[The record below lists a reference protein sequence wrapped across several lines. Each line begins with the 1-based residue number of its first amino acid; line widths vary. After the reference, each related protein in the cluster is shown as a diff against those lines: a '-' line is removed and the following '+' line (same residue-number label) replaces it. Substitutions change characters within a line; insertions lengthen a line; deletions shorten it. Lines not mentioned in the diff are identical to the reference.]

1 MSDVPAALGAALGGS
16 YRIEREL
23 GAGGMAT
30 VYLAEDVRHRR
41 KVAVKVLRPELA
53 HALGPERFLREIE
66 TTAALHHPHI
76 LPLYDSGS
84 ANGEGAGPAFL
95 YYVMPFVEGESLR
108 DRLNREKQL
117 PIDDA
122 LQIAREVSDA
132 LSYAH
137 SRGVVH
143 RDIKPE
149 NILLEG
155 GHAMVADFGIARAVS
170 AAGSES
176 LTRTGTSIGTPAY
189 MSPEQAAGSSDVDGR
204 SDLYSLGCVVYEMLA
219 GQAPFTG
226 PTVESIVHQH
236 MLAEPRPITQFR
248 PAVPAAIAGVL
259 QRALAKNPADRFS
272 PAAQFADALR
282 TGGLPHG
289 SASPSPA
296 PPISPRRTGRW
307 PAIIG
312 ATVGVIAIVAAA
324 IALAKRASVADGTAG
339 APSVAVLPFADLS
352 GGANEYLADGMA
364 ETLINA
370 LSAVPGLSVAARTST
385 FSFKGRNQDVRAIGE
400 ALGVRTVLEGSVQRA
415 GDRLRITAQLINAS
429 NGFHL
434 WSQSFDRNVA
444 DVFAVQDE
452 VARAVV
458 QALQVK
464 LVEGSGA
471 RVVEQGTRN
480 LEAYNAYL
488 QGLFFW
494 NKRTAADLER
504 AAEFFQRAVA
514 ADSTFDKAWAGLA
527 ATYVL
532 FTPSEYN
539 VKRYSDVEAL
549 DLSERAARRAIALN
563 ERSAEAYAALGNSLS
578 QRGQLTEAD
587 AAFQRAIALDP
598 RYPTAHQWYATP
610 LAKMGRTA
618 DALEQVL
625 TAQRLDPLSLVI
637 GVEVAE
643 HLDINARHSEATAQ
657 YERML
662 ERNPDTYVLNNFAGT
677 HFLVRRDFNRAA
689 KLIGG
694 LTRDLGADAAIA
706 ARVDAGIRDSS
717 TRTATL
723 RALSGGSFPG
733 AEGVTAVP
741 EVRMAAFRAL
751 GDDDGAVA
759 AFERAVDG
767 PDYKLIYINQSFAV
781 LGPELSARPKTR
793 AAVQRFLVRLRE
805 RIR

>member
-1 MSDVPAALGAALGGS
+1 MTTVTDSLARLREALAGR
-16 YRIEREL
+16 YRVEREL

-41 KVAVKVLRPELA
+41 NVAVKVLKPELA
-53 HALGPERFLREIE
+53 HAVGAERFLREIE

-76 LPLYDSGS
+76 LPLYDSGVS
-84 ANGEGAGPAFL
+84 AELL
-95 YYVMPFVEGESLR
+95 YYVMPYVEGESLR
-108 DRLNREKQL
+108 DRLTREKQL

-149 NILLEG
+149 NILLES

-176 LTRTGTSIGTPAY
+176 LTQTGTSIGTPAY

-236 MLAEPRPITQFR
+236 MIAEPRPITQIR
-248 PAVPAAIAGVL
+248 PAVPASIAGVL

-272 PAAQFADALR
+272 PVAQFADALR
-282 TGGLPHG
+282 TGGMPAG
-289 SASPSPA
+289 TASPEPA
-296 PPISPRRTGRW
+296 PAPASRRLGRW
-307 PAIIG
+307 PAIAAASIG
-312 ATVGVIAIVAAA
+312 VVAIAIAAVAF
-324 IALAKRASVADGTAG
+324 AKRTPVASAEG

-352 GGANEYLADGMA
+352 GGSNEYLADGMA

-370 LSAVPGLSVAARTST
+370 LSAVPGLSVAARTSA
-385 FSFKGRNQDVRAIGE
+385 FSFKGRNEDVRAIGE
-400 ALGVRTVLEGSVQRA
+400 ALGVGTVLEGSVQRA
-415 GDRLRITAQLINAS
+415 GDRLRITAQLIDAR
-429 NGFHL
+429 NGFHV

-458 QALQVK
+458 RALQVK
-464 LVEGSGA
+464 LVGGA
-471 RVVEQGTRN
+471 SATVVEHGTRN

-494 NKRTAADLER
+494 NRRTAADLER
-504 AAEFFQRAVA
+504 AATFFHRAIA
-514 ADSTFDKAWAGLA
+514 ADSGFAKAWAGLA
-527 ATYVL
+527 GTYVL
-532 FTPSEYN
+532 FTPSEYDIR
-539 VKRYSDVEAL
+539 RYSAVEAL
-549 DLSERAARRAIALN
+549 ELSERAARRAITLDPS
-563 ERSAEAYAALGNSLS
+563 SAEAYAALGNALD
-578 QRGQLTEAD
+578 QRGRLEEAD
-587 AAFQRAIALDP
+587 QAFQRAIAIDP
-598 RYPTAHQWYATP
+598 RYPTAHQWYATT
-610 LAKMGRTA
+610 LVKTGRQA
-618 DALEQVL
+618 DALEHVL
-625 TAQRLDPLSLVI
+625 MAQKLDPLSLII

-643 HLDINARHSEATAQ
+643 HLDLMGRTAEARAQ

-662 ERNPDTYVLNNFAGT
+662 ERYPNTYSLNYFGGL
-677 HFLVRRDFNRAA
+677 HFLVAGEFDRAA
-689 KLIGG
+689 TLLGNLAI
-694 LTRDLGADAAIA
+694 DLGADSAVGRRLDSAL
-706 ARVDAGIRDSS
+706 RDPS
-717 TRTATL
+717 TRSATL
-723 RALSGGSFPG
+723 RALAAGDSTPDFAAVTRP
-733 AEGVTAVP
+733 AETSV
-741 EVRMAAFRAL
+741 AAWRAL
-751 GDDDGAVA
+751 GDGDGVVA

-767 PDYKLIYINQSFAV
+767 PAYERIYISHALAV
-781 LGPELSARPKTR
+781 LGPELSARPR
-793 AAVQRFLVRLRE
+793 VQAATQRFLARLRA
-805 RIR
+805 RR

>member
-1 MSDVPAALGAALGGS
+1 MTDPLARLREAVADR
-16 YRIEREL
+16 YRVEREL

-30 VYLAEDVRHRR
+30 VYLAEDVRHHR
-41 KVAVKVLRPELA
+41 KVALKVLKPDLA
-53 HALGPERFLREIE
+53 HALGAERFLREIE
-66 TTAALHHPHI
+66 TTAALHHPHV
-76 LPLYDSGS
+76 LPLYDSG
-84 ANGEGAGPAFL
+84 ATGEFL
-95 YYVMPFVEGESLR
+95 YYVMPYVDGESLR
-108 DRLNREKQL
+108 DRLTREKQL

-176 LTRTGTSIGTPAY
+176 LTQTGTSIGTPAY

-226 PTVESIVHQH
+226 PTVESIVRQH
-236 MLAEPRPITQFR
+236 MVAEPRPITQIR
-248 PAVPAAIAGVL
+248 PAVPASIAGVL

-272 PAAQFADALR
+272 PVAQFADALR
-282 TGGLPHG
+282 TGGAPH
-289 SASPSPA
+289 SAPDAAAKSR
-296 PPISPRRTGRW
+296 SPRARSATIAGVAVLLVALGVSAAVFVQRGR
-307 PAIIG
+307 
-312 ATVGVIAIVAAA
+312 ATPVP
-324 IALAKRASVADGTAG
+324 D
-339 APSVAVLPFADLS
+339 APSIAVLPFADLS
-352 GGANEYLADGMA
+352 GGANEYLADGTA

-370 LSAVPGLSVAARTST
+370 LSAVPGLSVAARTSA
-385 FSFKGRNQDVRAIGE
+385 FSFKGRNQDVRTIGE
-400 ALGVRTVLEGSVQRA
+400 ALGVATVLEGSVQRA
-415 GDRLRITAQLINAS
+415 GDRLRITAQLINTR
-429 NGFHL
+429 NGFHI

-464 LVEGSGA
+464 LAGGSGA
-471 RVVEQGTRN
+471 RVVEHGTEN
-480 LEAYNAYL
+480 LDAYNAYL

-494 NKRTAADLER
+494 NKRTVADLER
-504 AAEFFQRAVA
+504 AATFFQQAII
-514 ADSTFDKAWAGLA
+514 ADSGFAKAWAGLA

-532 FTPSEYN
+532 FTPSEYDIR
-539 VKRYSDVEAL
+539 RYSAVEAL
-549 DLSERAARRAIALN
+549 ELSERAARRAIALDAN
-563 ERSAEAYAALGNSLS
+563 SAEAYAALANGLD
-578 QRGQLTEAD
+578 QRGRLEEAD
-587 AAFQRAIALDP
+587 QAFQRAIAIDP
-598 RYPTAHQWYATP
+598 RYPTAHQWYATT
-610 LAKMGRTA
+610 LVKMGRQT

-625 TAQRLDPLSLVI
+625 TAQKLDPLSLII

-643 HLDINARHSEATAQ
+643 HLDLMGRMVEARAQ

-662 ERNPDTYVLNNFAGT
+662 ERYPNTYSLNYFGGL
-677 HFLVRRDFNRAA
+677 HFLVAGEYDRAA
-689 KLIGG
+689 TLLGNLAI
-694 LTRDLGADAAIA
+694 DLGADSAAG
-706 ARVDAGIRDSS
+706 RRLNAGLRDPS
-717 TRTATL
+717 TRSATL
-723 RALSGGSFPG
+723 RALAAGDSTHDFAVVTRP
-733 AEGVTAVP
+733 AETSI
-741 EVRMAAFRAL
+741 AARRAL

-767 PDYKLIYINQSFAV
+767 PPYERIYISHALAV
-781 LGPELSARPKTR
+781 LGPELSARPR
-793 AAVQRFLVRLRE
+793 VQAAKQRFLARLRA
-805 RIR
+805 RR